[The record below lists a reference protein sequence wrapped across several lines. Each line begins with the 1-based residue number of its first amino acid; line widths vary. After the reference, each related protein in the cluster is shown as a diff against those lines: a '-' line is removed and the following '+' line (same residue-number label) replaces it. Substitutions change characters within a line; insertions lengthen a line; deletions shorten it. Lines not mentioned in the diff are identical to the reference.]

1 MIKRL
6 LPKSTFA
13 KNVATLMTG
22 TALAQILP
30 IAISP
35 LLTRFYSPAEFSV
48 FAMYVAILAILSVV
62 ACLRFEIAV
71 PIPAD
76 DKTAIELVLLS
87 LVSTFSVAIVT
98 GIAIWLFGEKI
109 AAMSGD
115 KLGNLIWLIPVGVL
129 LAGCYNAFQYW
140 ATRNKAFRHVA
151 KTRMTQSFS
160 GASTQLGLGCLDI
173 SPLGLLLGHILQ
185 AGAGVIGLGRRFYAD
200 AKSHFHKLNLVGI
213 KKTFKEY
220 DRFPKYST
228 WEALANSAG
237 VQLPVILIATY
248 AAGAE
253 AGYLMLAMR
262 LLSAP
267 MSLIGGSI
275 AQVFLSEA
283 PTKHHAGELRR
294 FTVKTAMSLLKIGA
308 LPILA
313 IAILSPLLVPYVFG
327 QNWARAGVIISW
339 MAPWYLMQFITSPVS
354 MALHIVN
361 AQRTALILQLFGL
374 LLRVFVV
381 IISLLFTQGYVV
393 ELYALSGLF
402 FYIVYL
408 VTIMS
413 VIFNSHK

>member
-35 LLTRFYSPAEFSV
+35 LLTRLYSPAEFSV
-48 FAMYVAILAILSVV
+48 FAMYVAILAILSVI

-87 LVSTFSVAIVT
+87 LVSTFSVAIVA

-109 AAMSGD
+109 AALTGN
-115 KLGNLIWLIPVGVL
+115 KLGILIWLIPVGVL

-160 GASTQLGLGCLDI
+160 GASTQLALGYLGI

-200 AKSHFHKLNLVGI
+200 AKSHFHKLNWVGI
-213 KKTFKEY
+213 KKTFKDY

-228 WEALANSAG
+228 WEALANSVG

-267 MSLIGGSI
+267 MSLIGGAI

-283 PTKHHAGELRR
+283 PTKHHAGELRT
-294 FTVKTAMSLLKIGA
+294 FTIKTVMSLLKIGGV
-308 LPILA
+308 PILA

-354 MALHIVN
+354 MVLHIVN
-361 AQRTALILQLFGL
+361 AQRTALVLQLFGC
-374 LLRVFVV
+374 LLR
-381 IISLLFTQGYVV
+381 ISSVLSSIFLFHVSVV
-393 ELYALSGLF
+393 ETYALSGMI
-402 FYIVYL
+402 FYVLYISIVIKK
-408 VTIMS
+408 V
-413 VIFNSHK
+413 K